1 MAKKYNCEK
10 NGIPYFRKTKTIGH
24 KADGTAVKKEFY
36 GNGEK
41 DCDRQI
47 EEYMD
52 KLKSGLNVDIENL
65 TVEQGMH
72 QWLFDV
78 LLHSKNIKSASF
90 EKHECNYRNYIKDR
104 KIGCICVQNAVS
116 LPFQRY
122 YNNLYQNGIKI
133 YNKKTK
139 EFENKKVSSDKISD
153 LNKTLR
159 AFFNWCIRQH
169 YTLDNPCSL
178 QNIEV
183 PGNADGEEDEQD
195 IEGTNIQAFN
205 DKEIQ
210 IIIDNLKYISGE
222 DNTFRVMIMLDFV
235 TGLRSGEIRGLKKK
249 FVIKYLVKVR
259 NTLKKLKIFDA
270 AENWHY
276 ETKLIK
282 PKSKSSIRDVNFPIA
297 FYSILKQYFK
307 EQEKK
312 WENNGL
318 EFNDES
324 LLFTTKTCLP
334 IDEKNFSR
342 AWERFLKKNKIKYK
356 KPHSIRD
363 TYSTTLL
370 RKGAKLHDVKE
381 MLGHSS
387 IKITEKYYVFVFPED
402 KSKTANLLNDLIS
415 PAKLSREKVGKLKI
429 L

>member
-36 GNGEK
+36 GDGEK

-52 KLKSGLNVDIENL
+52 KLKSGLNVDVENL

-205 DKEIQ
+205 DKELQ
-210 IIIDNLKYISGE
+210 IIIDNLKYKSGE
-222 DNTFRVMIMLDFV
+222 DNTFNVMIMLDII
-235 TGLRSGEIRGLKKK
+235 TGLRSGELRGLKKK
-249 FVIKYLVKVR
+249 FVEKDLIKVR
-259 NTLKKLKIFDA
+259 NTLKNAKIYDTSTVYHR
-270 AENWHY
+270 EL
-276 ETKLIK
+276 KLIK
-282 PKSKSSIRDVNFPIA
+282 PKSKTSIRNVYYPTNF
-297 FYSILKQYFK
+297 YLTLQKYFK
-307 EQEKK
+307 EQELK
-312 WENNGL
+312 WKANQKTFDEN
-318 EFNDES
+318 S
-324 LLFTTKTCLP
+324 LIFTTKSCKP
-334 IDEKNFSR
+334 IDSKNFLR
-342 AWERFLKKNKIKYK
+342 AWERFLKKIKIDYK
-356 KPHSIRD
+356 KPHSLRD
-363 TYSTTLL
+363 TYATTLV
-370 RKGAKLHDVKE
+370 RRGAKLHDVKAL
-381 MLGHSS
+381 LGHSS
-387 IKITEKYYVFVFPED
+387 IKITEKYYIFVFPKD
-402 KSKTANLLNDLIS
+402 KTDTANLINDLVT
-415 PAKLSREKVGKLKI
+415 L
-429 L
+429 

>member
-36 GNGEK
+36 GNGER

-104 KIGCICVQNAVS
+104 KIGCISVQNAVS
-116 LPFQRY
+116 LPFQKY

-183 PGNADGEEDEQD
+183 PGNADGEEDELD

-210 IIIDNLKYISGE
+210 IIINNLKYKSGE
-222 DNTFRVMIMLDFV
+222 DNTFNVMIMLDII
-235 TGLRSGEIRGLKKK
+235 TGLRSGELRGLKKK
-249 FVIKYLVKVR
+249 FVEKNLIKVR
-259 NTLKKLKIFDA
+259 NTLKNAKIYDTSTA
-270 AENWHY
+270 YHREL
-276 ETKLIK
+276 KLIK
-282 PKSKSSIRDVNFPIA
+282 PKSKTSIRNVYYPTNF
-297 FYSILKQYFK
+297 YLTLQKYFK
-307 EQEKK
+307 EQELK
-312 WENNGL
+312 WKANQKTFDEN
-318 EFNDES
+318 S
-324 LLFTTKTCLP
+324 LIFTTKSCKP
-334 IDEKNFSR
+334 IDSKNFLR
-342 AWERFLKKNKIKYK
+342 AWERFLKKIKIDYK
-356 KPHSIRD
+356 KPHSLRD
-363 TYSTTLL
+363 TYATTLV
-370 RKGAKLHDVKE
+370 RRGAKLHDVKAL
-381 MLGHSS
+381 LGHSS
-387 IKITEKYYVFVFPED
+387 IKITEKYYIFVFPKD
-402 KSKTANLLNDLIS
+402 KTDTANLISDLVT
-415 PAKLSREKVGKLKI
+415 L
-429 L
+429 